1 VEAETVATIASVT
14 MGTFCEEPGKTTYTA
29 TFENDAFETQTK
41 TLTNLSALS
50 HDWNAPTYEW
60 AADLKSVTATRTC
73 ARDASHI
80 ETETVSVTGS
90 ETAGRSATRC
100 PRGRMLANPPVE
112 RPALR
117 PHNAFSSTTPAE
129 TPSAST

>member
-1 VEAETVATIASVT
+1 MDGTITYSSAVFRNPAFAIQTKTVPIPRLGHTFSTPVYTWAPDYNTVTASRTCTRNSGHVEAETVTTIASVT

-60 AADLKSVTATRTC
+60 SDCFRYRLRN
-73 ARDASHI
+73 
-80 ETETVSVTGS
+80 GS
-90 ETAGRSATRC
+90 C
-100 PRGRMLANPPVE
+100 HL
-112 RPALR
+112 
-117 PHNAFSSTTPAE
+117 
-129 TPSAST
+129 